1 MMLRLL
7 GKGADQLPEIDAD
20 DLLEL
25 PKLPGK
31 NTEEAMTCGAAFALV
46 GGVSLLIANYRT
58 QYGSEVP
65 VILSGGD
72 GMRLAPYIPQP
83 LIVRP
88 HLVHRG
94 LLKLAELNSKV

>member
-1 MMLRLL
+1 MLRLL

-31 NTEEAMTCGAAFALV
+31 NTEDAMTCGAAFALV

-83 LIVRP
+83 LIVRS

-94 LLKLAELNSKV
+94 LLRLAELNPKD